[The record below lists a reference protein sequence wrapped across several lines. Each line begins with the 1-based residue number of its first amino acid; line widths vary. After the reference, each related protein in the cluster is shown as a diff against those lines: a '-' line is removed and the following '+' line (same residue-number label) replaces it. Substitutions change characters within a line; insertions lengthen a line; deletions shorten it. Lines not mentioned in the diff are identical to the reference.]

1 MNKISNKY
9 RELFKKIV
17 EIMRKPVMSVLPG
30 HLSFFLLL
38 SSIPI
43 ILIFG
48 VIASAFSLSFD
59 SIAEFI
65 TLSLPA
71 STSKLI
77 IPLFSGK
84 ALDISV
90 VLLVLSALYL
100 ASRATKAIIMAANN
114 IYEVSSNPM
123 QEIIRSIIITVL
135 LILLFIFIIIILI
148 LGGKILEIIDKIPEI
163 SFISKNILKSI
174 DLIRWPIALF
184 VIFFTIKLI
193 YTMTP
198 NKKIS
203 SKSVNKGATF
213 TTITWIL
220 ITFIYSFYV
229 THYAS
234 YNDYYG
240 SASNLVVLMLW
251 VYLISQI
258 FVIGMIINS
267 IEEKEEEKKIKKY

>member
-1 MNKISNKY
+1 MNKICNKY

-213 TTITWIL
+213 TTIAWIL

-267 IEEKEEEKKIKKY
+267 IEEKEEEKIIKKY

>member
-1 MNKISNKY
+1 MKNLKENYLEIY
-9 RELFKKIV
+9 DEILT
-17 EIMRKPVMSVLPG
+17 IMRKPVMSVLPG

-48 VIASAFSLSFD
+48 IIAKAFSLSYD

-84 ALDISV
+84 ALDFSV
-90 VLLVLSALYL
+90 VILIISALYL

-114 IYEVSSNPM
+114 IYGGARKAI
-123 QEIIRSIIITVL
+123 QEIIKSLIITVL
-135 LILLFIFIIIILI
+135 LIMLFIFIIIILI
-148 LGGKILEIIDKIPEI
+148 LGEKILGITTQIKSI
-163 SFISKNILKSI
+163 SFITNNIVNIINFL
-174 DLIRWPIALF
+174 RWPISLF

-193 YTMTP
+193 YTLTP

-203 SKSVNKGATF
+203 SKSVNKGSLF
-213 TTITWIL
+213 TTISWI
-220 ITFIYSFYV
+220 IVTYIYSFYV

-240 SASNLVVLMLW
+240 SASNLVILMLW
-251 VYLISQI
+251 IYLISQI
-258 FVIGMIINS
+258 FVIGMVINS
-267 IEEKEEEKKIKKY
+267 IEDKRIKNN

>member
-1 MNKISNKY
+1 MKNLKENYLEIY
-9 RELFKKIV
+9 DEILT
-17 EIMRKPVMSVLPG
+17 IMRKPVMSVLPG

-48 VIASAFSLSFD
+48 IIAKAFSLSFD

-84 ALDISV
+84 ALDFSV
-90 VLLVLSALYL
+90 VILIISALYL

-114 IYEVSSNPM
+114 IYGGARKAI
-123 QEIIRSIIITVL
+123 QEIIKSLIITVL
-135 LILLFIFIIIILI
+135 LIMLFIFIIIILI
-148 LGGKILEIIDKIPEI
+148 LGEKILGITTQIKSI
-163 SFISKNILKSI
+163 SFITNNIVNIINFL
-174 DLIRWPIALF
+174 RWPISLF

-193 YTMTP
+193 YTLTP

-203 SKSVNKGATF
+203 SKSVNKGSLF
-213 TTITWIL
+213 TTISWI
-220 ITFIYSFYV
+220 IVTYIYSFYV

-240 SASNLVVLMLW
+240 SASNLVILMLW
-251 VYLISQI
+251 IYLISQI
-258 FVIGMIINS
+258 FVIGMVINS
-267 IEEKEEEKKIKKY
+267 IEDKRIKNN

>member
-213 TTITWIL
+213 TTIAWIL

-267 IEEKEEEKKIKKY
+267 IEEKEEEKKN

>member
-9 RELFKKIV
+9 RDLFKKIV

-213 TTITWIL
+213 TTIAWIL

-229 THYAS
+229 THYDS